1 MPRGWEALAVLSA
14 TSRVATGTGL
24 PPARRF
30 SRRGGASPARASSFP
45 KLARRVA
52 TAVAATAASR
62 ETGRWRPPLPPFAVT
77 SVRCLNGA
85 NACPTCRHG
94 DAASGLPACLRPQA
108 RHGAAILPRYGRGSS
123 AAGRLFRTRT
133 ASGRTKDIY
142 GARQKWGT
150 GRACRADPI
159 PALIPARTG
168 CPAAGMG
175 RGRTG
180 AAKPGFLADSDH
192 ARRPGRSRCPAAR
205 SARQSPCAANEHR
218 RRSLSRVRRLRF
230 GHGALGRCRVGDRRH
245 EERPASIPG
254 RACCS

>member
-1 MPRGWEALAVLSA
+1 MPGGWEALAVLSA

-62 ETGRWRPPLPPFAVT
+62 DPGRWRPPLPPFAVT

-150 GRACRADPI
+150 GRACRADLI

-168 CPAAGMG
+168 CPEARMG
-175 RGRTG
+175 RGGQELPSPASSRTATMPG
-180 AAKPGFLADSDH
+180 GRAEAA
-192 ARRPGRSRCPAAR
+192 ARRQDPQGNPPVPQMNTDGVPCLGYAVCVWAWC
-205 SARQSPCAANEHR
+205 ARQMPR
-218 RRSLSRVRRLRF
+218 
-230 GHGALGRCRVGDRRH
+230 GR
-245 EERPASIPG
+245 PPS
-254 RACCS
+254 